1 MEELLVSLGADVLD
15 IDGEVV
21 ARVVG
26 AIGPSVTEESVDMS
40 FGVVKGVVVLVV
52 NNVVVSVVTT
62 LIVLDLGSFISS

>member
-15 IDGEVV
+15 TDGEVV

-26 AIGPSVTEESVDMS
+26 AIGPSVTEESVDMR

-52 NNVVVSVVTT
+52 NNVVASVVTT